1 MSAILFAPKGGAAP
15 SPGMIEPITVR
26 HDRAR
31 RAIALRPIGEALR
44 LDLPA
49 RRQRARVQPSANSQP
64 AALDPAV
71 PRKHFT
77 LRLDPDRHRAFR
89 QAAERAGCSGQA
101 LLVRLLDSH
110 LAQGPAS
117 DGSNER

>member
-15 SPGMIEPITVR
+15 SPGMIEPIPLR
-26 HDRAR
+26 HDRIR
-31 RAIALRPIGEALR
+31 RTIALRPVSEPLR
-44 LDLPA
+44 IDLPA
-49 RRQRARVQPSANSQP
+49 RRQEAQVQPSANSQL
-64 AALDPAV
+64 AALHPAV

-117 DGSNER
+117 DDSNER